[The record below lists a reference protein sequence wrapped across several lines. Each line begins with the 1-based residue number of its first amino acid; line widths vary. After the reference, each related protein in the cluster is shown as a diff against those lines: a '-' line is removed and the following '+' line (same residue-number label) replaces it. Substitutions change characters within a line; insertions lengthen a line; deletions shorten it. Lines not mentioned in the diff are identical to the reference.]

1 MTGVSVNAC
10 AHCGADM
17 IAPEWSAYLPDRCVR
32 NVWSCAACGYQFED
46 TVCFATHE
54 ATDPVPISAPFLI
67 SSVTTPHL
75 VQQKAPV
82 DRAAG
87 HTAISASGA
96 DQT

>member
-1 MTGVSVNAC
+1 
-10 AHCGADM
+10 
-17 IAPEWSAYLPDRCVR
+17 
-32 NVWSCAACGYQFED
+32 
-46 TVCFATHE
+46 
-54 ATDPVPISAPFLI
+54 LI

-96 DQT
+96 DQTAALNVRFGSRNRREPSLAKKLSSSGSRAVVD